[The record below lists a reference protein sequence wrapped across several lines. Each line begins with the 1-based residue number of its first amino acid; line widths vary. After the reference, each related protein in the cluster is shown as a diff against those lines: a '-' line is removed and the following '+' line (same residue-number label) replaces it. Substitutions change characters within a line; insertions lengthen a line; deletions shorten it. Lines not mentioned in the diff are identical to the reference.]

1 MRKILLFLF
10 CLFCF
15 SSCNKTIETVNVV
28 SSSYIVIEQSTNKIL
43 QGANYD
49 NQRSVASI
57 SKIMT
62 AIIVL
67 ENIDINKEVVVPEEI
82 KYVDGSSIYLKVNE
96 KVTIE
101 KLLYGLLLRS
111 GNDAAVA
118 LALSVCNNL
127 EDFVGLMNQ
136 KVDELNLKNTY
147 FSNPHGLDSNDNGN
161 ISSAYDMAIIY
172 SYCLK
177 NETFKTIVNTKEYKT
192 YVNKNK
198 LLQNYQYC
206 TGGKTGFTNKA
217 KRTLVSSASKDDI
230 NLIIVTLNCGND
242 FETHKNLYE
251 YYFNNYQ
258 SIKILNKGENIFDGR
273 KINLNKDYYFI
284 SDEKELSLFYQINYD
299 KHMIYVTLLDKN
311 KRVVDYTEICF

>member
-161 ISSAYDMAIIY
+161 IASSRPPA
-172 SYCLK
+172 
-177 NETFKTIVNTKEYKT
+177 
-192 YVNKNK
+192 
-198 LLQNYQYC
+198 
-206 TGGKTGFTNKA
+206 
-217 KRTLVSSASKDDI
+217 AS
-230 NLIIVTLNCGND
+230 G
-242 FETHKNLYE
+242 
-251 YYFNNYQ
+251 
-258 SIKILNKGENIFDGR
+258 DG
-273 KINLNKDYYFI
+273 
-284 SDEKELSLFYQINYD
+284 
-299 KHMIYVTLLDKN
+299 VG
-311 KRVVDYTEICF
+311 